1 MVIADNDTRWN
12 STYLSILRGLKLKH
26 KIQVYSLDERA
37 SLGSDCL
44 EERDWISLRGVAG
57 YLEPFYQSTL
67 ELQGQAKA
75 AKHGV
80 IWEALPA
87 MEGLL
92 GHLEKLNVT
101 VPKTNKPLHE
111 AVNNAWVKLREYHD
125 LIDNSHGIHAAASL
139 FYPCLRLAHFKE
151 HWTGEMAAWIEQMTE
166 TVEGVWKEEY
176 YKPAQEA
183 KQKVP
188 ETTDSE
194 PPRKKH
200 FTFRYWITKDSTEEA
215 DNGLTSYINGKPKK
229 LKETDIT
236 FNPIN

>member
-1 MVIADNDTRWN
+1 MRLDLMVIADNDTRWN

-37 SLGSDCL
+37 ALGNDFL
-44 EERDWISLRGVAG
+44 EESDWKSLQEIADC
-57 YLEPFYQSTL
+57 LEPFYQCTL
-67 ELQGQAKA
+67 ELQGQAKTA
-75 AKHGV
+75 QHGV

-92 GHLEKLNVT
+92 EHLEMLKTT
-101 VPKTNKPLHE
+101 VPKTNKPLRE
-111 AVNNAWVKLREYHD
+111 AVNNAWVKLREYYD
-125 LIDNSHGIHAAASL
+125 LTDNSHGIYAAASP

-151 HWTGEMAAWIEQMTE
+151 HWTGEMAVWIKPMTE

-183 KQKVP
+183 KQKIP
-188 ETTDSE
+188 EITDSE

-200 FTFRYWITKDSTEEA
+200 FAFRYW
-215 DNGLTSYINGKPKK
+215 
-229 LKETDIT
+229 
-236 FNPIN
+236 